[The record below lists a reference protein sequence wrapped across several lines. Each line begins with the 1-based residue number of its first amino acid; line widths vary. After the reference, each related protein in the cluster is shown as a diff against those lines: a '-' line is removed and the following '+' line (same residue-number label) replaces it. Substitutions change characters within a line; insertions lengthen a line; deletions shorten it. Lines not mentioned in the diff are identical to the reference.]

1 MKGVKQP
8 PVLTAVFMKAVISG
22 IASHLAAV
30 FTGFVVIIFPTND
43 LSKNKPHWTCVI
55 YQWKDHCELSSC
67 LQPLRNVLLPGLIW
81 SCLGFPFLAV
91 CEVIGMEQGELL
103 GCRAT
108 GQALLSCSACHD
120 ASWSLGESIVKVTR
134 AQFEGNECVC
144 SWDLYMLPS
153 TSLSHV
159 ICLLVERAGQG
170 EPS

>member
-91 CEVIGMEQGELL
+91 CEVIGTEQGELL

-108 GQALLSCSACHD
+108 GQA
-120 ASWSLGESIVKVTR
+120 G
-134 AQFEGNECVC
+134 
-144 SWDLYMLPS
+144 
-153 TSLSHV
+153 TSL
-159 ICLLVERAGQG
+159 LQRL
-170 EPS
+170 P